1 MLGAAAAVLLN
12 PAVRQPHCH
21 AIEQWSQR
29 RRRSRCDAE
38 GAVILFARRG
48 WTLSLAAAATGT
60 GSPTSHDFFWHCW
73 TVALAATRAGR
84 PLEPAQAA
92 TECRAR
98 FGSASTCTTL
108 ASSKFGSARVSP
120 RASLGV
126 CEDTQQSLSTLGP
139 RTQKT
144 RPRRPLQRPCTTVRP
159 PAVSWDA
166 ARGRKDARLK
176 KQNK

>member
-1 MLGAAAAVLLN
+1 MLLN
-12 PAVRQPHCH
+12 PAVRPPHCR
-21 AIEQWSQR
+21 AIEQCSPR
-29 RRRSRCDAE
+29 RRRGRRDAE
-38 GAVILFARRG
+38 GAVISVRAPG

-126 CEDTQQSLSTLGP
+126 CEDTQQSLSTLGL

-144 RPRRPLQRPCTTVRP
+144 RPRRPLQRPCTAVRP
-159 PAVSWDA
+159 PAVWDA
-166 ARGRKDARLK
+166 ARGRKDARREK